1 MRRRVTPLGWVLLAA
16 AVATAALAIVA
27 PGAAFIAAIVLA
39 LIAAAALADGFT
51 DAAGWFDMGI
61 ASDRKR
67 EALSRRLKRGRPSWE
82 RTAPDHADEPAD
94 AIWERERR
102 RRGLG

>member
-1 MRRRVTPLGWVLLAA
+1 MRRVTPLGWVLLAA
-16 AVATAALAIVA
+16 VVVTAMLAIVA

-39 LIAAAALADGFT
+39 LVAAVALADGFT
-51 DAAGWFDMGI
+51 DAAGWFDVGV

-67 EALSRRLKRGRPSWE
+67 EALSRRLKRGRPRWE

-94 AIWERERR
+94 AIWERERK

>member
-1 MRRRVTPLGWVLLAA
+1 MRRVTPLGWVLLAA
-16 AVATAALAIVA
+16 VVVTAVLAIVA

-39 LIAAAALADGFT
+39 LVAAAALADGFT
-51 DAAGWFDMGI
+51 DAAGWFDVGI
-61 ASDRKR
+61 ANDRKR
-67 EALSRRLKRGRPSWE
+67 EALSRRLKRGRPRWE

-94 AIWERERR
+94 EIWERERT